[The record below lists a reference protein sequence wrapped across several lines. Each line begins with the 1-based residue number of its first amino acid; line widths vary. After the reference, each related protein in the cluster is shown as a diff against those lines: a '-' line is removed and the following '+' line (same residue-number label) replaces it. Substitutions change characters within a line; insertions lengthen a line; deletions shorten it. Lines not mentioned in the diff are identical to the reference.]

1 MKAPLATLAAVLLVT
16 VVVVLLDGR
25 PHDQPMAPTTS
36 GSVEGRLRPVPASPL
51 TATQINRQDPPDPQR
66 ELDEARAFDRRPLLN
81 ALPTTLQGVRFDIG
95 GLGADDKTT
104 IITADAQGL
113 GTRRARIAYETL
125 LRRTDDRSSSYRLR
139 LQP

>member
-1 MKAPLATLAAVLLVT
+1 
-16 VVVVLLDGR
+16 
-25 PHDQPMAPTTS
+25 
-36 GSVEGRLRPVPASPL
+36 
-51 TATQINRQDPPDPQR
+51 
-66 ELDEARAFDRRPLLN
+66 
-81 ALPTTLQGVRFDIG
+81 VRFDIG